1 MRPDATI
8 ALAQRL
14 QNVAA
19 HLTAFGPHVMRQTAN
34 VADAAGWPGG
44 GATTGER
51 VKGGSP
57 GSSTE
62 TIALAGDDR
71 LATEHKRLVD
81 AIRGANKVM
90 DEIEAILNAW
100 QPARALMDNAPCPQM
115 IVDDSGNVIQCRGV
129 LTQTEMSCRT
139 CGMSRSTRTCRGCAK
154 VMKPG
159 NARRKGMCLKCYRK
173 LDDDG

>member
-14 QNVAA
+14 QIVAQ
-19 HLTAFGPHVMRQTAN
+19 HLTAFGPHVMCQTAA

-62 TIALAGDDR
+62 TAALAGDDR
-71 LATEHKRLVD
+71 LITEHRRLVD
-81 AIRGANKVM
+81 AIGASNKVL

-115 IVDDSGNVIQCRGV
+115 VVDDGGQVLACSGV

-139 CGMSRSTRTCRGCAK
+139 CGMSRSTRTCRSCAK
-154 VMKPG
+154 IMNPG
-159 NARRKGMCLKCYRK
+159 HARRQGMCLKCYRK
-173 LDDDG
+173 ST